1 MLLCTFKLWLFLY
14 MYIFVFVCYSCMAPT
29 FSFKWN
35 KEVSDLTW
43 FVLVCVCV
51 CVCVYVCVCVLQLVA
66 PHLSIAFSTHM
77 LFWSVNILNP
87 KWSLYYAK
95 TEASLAS
102 LSVISFGQSRGHNPI
117 KWDLKWPSRPSF
129 TFSLQQHLVYHNT
142 HSNVEDY
149 KIENKMYADTENG
162 WKKIMTASIS
172 VSSSC
177 QVSSQMTTGRA
188 GYHLL
193 CCSSLEND
201 ACTLFQ
207 SIQTFCEQQIH
218 WEFPLSNIIALSFV
232 FDTCVHHVLLISIDT
247 TKVVPYI
254 PECLICG
261 SFHFWGKFQGV
272 YLTPR
277 CSL

>member
-1 MLLCTFKLWLFLY
+1 MTFFYTCTFLFL
-14 MYIFVFVCYSCMAPT
+14 FVIHVWHPHFPLNGIKKY
-29 FSFKWN
+29 
-35 KEVSDLTW
+35 LTW
-43 FVLVCVCV
+43 LDLYLCVCV
-51 CVCVYVCVCVLQLVA
+51 CVCVTVGSTSSVNNVQHTHAFLKGKYFEPKLVA
-66 PHLSIAFSTHM
+66 VLHWNRSKFGKFISDI
-77 LFWSVNILNP
+77 FWAIN
-87 KWSLYYAK
+87 
-95 TEASLAS
+95 
-102 LSVISFGQSRGHNPI
+102 RGHNPI
-117 KWDLKWPSRPSF
+117 KWDLEWPSRPSF
-129 TFSLQQHLVYHNT
+129 SFSLQQHLVYHNT

-149 KIENKMYADTENG
+149 KIENKTYADTENG

-177 QVSSQMTTGRA
+177 QVSSLMTTGWA
-188 GYHLL
+188 GYLL

-232 FDTCVHHVLLISIDT
+232 FDTCVHHVLLISFDT
-247 TKVVPYI
+247 TKVMPYI

-261 SFHFWGKFQGV
+261 SFHFWAKFQGM

-277 CSL
+277 SSL